1 MMKISDKELQYWM
14 EEFPELEQEDIIDM
28 LEAMDLDDEADG
40 KTPYRMFPDEE
51 KDPFS
56 NIIQNV
62 FSNLNK
68 RKRIDIDD

>member
-1 MMKISDKELQYWM
+1 MNISDRELQFWM

-28 LEAMDLDDEADG
+28 LEAMDLDDEEEG
-40 KTPYRMFPDEE
+40 KTPHRMFPDEE

-68 RKRIDIDD
+68 KKSIDVDD